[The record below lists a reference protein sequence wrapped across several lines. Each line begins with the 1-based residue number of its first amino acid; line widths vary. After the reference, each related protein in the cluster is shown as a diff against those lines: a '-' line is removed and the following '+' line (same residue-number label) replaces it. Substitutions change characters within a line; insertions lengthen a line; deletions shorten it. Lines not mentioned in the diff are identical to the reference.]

1 MNLPGYFCGI
11 TGFNS
16 EKKRI
21 QWYNRKNEFQY
32 RICKNKEK
40 ISFKIKNQCCTQKNV
55 CREIK
60 KKQQSSAEKSEDAA
74 NLHYPDGGSKYRMLV
89 WNK

>member
-21 QWYNRKNEFQY
+21 QWYN
-32 RICKNKEK
+32 KNKEK
-40 ISFKIKNQCCTQKNV
+40 ISFKIKNQCCTQKNI

>member
-21 QWYNRKNEFQY
+21 QWYNRKNE
-32 RICKNKEK
+32 EK
-40 ISFKIKNQCCTQKNV
+40 ISFKIKNQCCTQKNI